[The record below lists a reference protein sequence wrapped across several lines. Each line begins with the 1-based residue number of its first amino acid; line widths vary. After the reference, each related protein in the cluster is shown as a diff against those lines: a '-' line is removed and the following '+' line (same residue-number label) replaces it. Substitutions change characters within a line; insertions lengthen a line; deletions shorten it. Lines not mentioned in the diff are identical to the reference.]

1 MKKRKRAA
9 PLRPLYTS
17 RRSRLVTFI
26 SRYYIPRHLFDKS
39 IKVLQKRGRHKQEGL
54 VLWAGAPSPNA
65 EEAYIVS
72 YIVPKRGHWG
82 GGVKLDARTLLKLS
96 EELEKRD
103 FLLLAQ
109 VHSHSGDFGHSWGDE
124 KRATSFRLG
133 YISIVVPNF
142 ALSDIHNLSMCYVY
156 EYKGNW
162 KWRLLKRNEVAAR
175 FVIED
180 SLIRV

>member
-1 MKKRKRAA
+1 MKKRKRIP
-9 PLRPLYTS
+9 PLRPLHKP

-26 SRYYIPRHLFDKS
+26 SRYYISRHLFGES
-39 IKVLQKRGRHKQEGL
+39 VKVLRKRGRRKQEGL

-72 YIVPKRGHWG
+72 YVVPQRGHWG
-82 GGVKLDARTLLKLS
+82 GGVRLNARALLKLS
-96 EELEKRD
+96 GELEKRD
-103 FLLLAQ
+103 LILLAQ
-109 VHSHSGDFGHSWGDE
+109 VHSHPGNFGHSWGDE
-124 KRATSFRLG
+124 ERATSFRLG

-142 ALSDIHNLSMCYVY
+142 ALTEIHDLSLCYVY

-162 KWRLLKRNEVAAR
+162 KWRLLDRNEVALR
-175 FVIED
+175 FFIED